1 MSKIQPIPKKILSRL
16 EADGRAFE
24 SLAHRTVF
32 TAYDLASTL
41 RRSLD
46 EVAKALIIKAGPFVA
61 VAVMPAG
68 RRLDTAKLTRVLS
81 KHQGKVLPEAK
92 IVSEKAALKVTEEDE
107 RPVAAFASYYGL
119 PLFVDALIA
128 KKIRA
133 VFPAGSFNT
142 SLEMKVKDFLAHE
155 NGILAAFTIPGPKPQ
170 KPQKNVKKAKKV
182 VRKIKPG
189 KKVVKKTV
197 KKVAK
202 KGIKKVAPKKK
213 SVAKRKK

>member
-1 MSKIQPIPKKILSRL
+1 MAKIQPIPKKILSRL

-46 EVAKALIIKAGPFVA
+46 EVAKALIVKAGPFVA

-68 RRLDTAKLTRVLS
+68 RRLDTAKLTKVLA
-81 KHQGKVLPEAK
+81 KHQGKDLPEVK

-107 RPVAAFASYYGL
+107 RPVAAFASYYDL
-119 PLFVDALIA
+119 PLFVDSLIA

-133 VFPAGSFNT
+133 VFPAGSFNN

-155 NGILAAFTIPGPKPQ
+155 NGILAAFSMPGPKPQ
-170 KPQKNVKKAKKV
+170 KQVKQVKK
-182 VRKIKPG
+182 
-189 KKVVKKTV
+189 VKKTIS
-197 KKVAK
+197 K
-202 KGIKKVAPKKK
+202 KGKMKAAPKKK
-213 SVAKRKK
+213 SAVKRKK

>member
-68 RRLDTAKLTRVLS
+68 RRLDTAKLTKVLS

-107 RPVAAFASYYGL
+107 RPVAAFASYYDL
-119 PLFVDALIA
+119 PLFVDVLIA

-170 KPQKNVKKAKKV
+170 KPQKNVKKVKKV
-182 VRKIKPG
+182 V
-189 KKVVKKTV
+189 KKVAKKTV

-202 KGIKKVAPKKK
+202 KSIKKAAPKKK